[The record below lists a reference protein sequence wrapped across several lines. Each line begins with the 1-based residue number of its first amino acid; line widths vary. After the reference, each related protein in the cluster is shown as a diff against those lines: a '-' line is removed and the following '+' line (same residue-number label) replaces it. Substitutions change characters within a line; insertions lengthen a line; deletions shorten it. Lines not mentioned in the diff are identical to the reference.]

1 MPKVKSKDEAVK
13 QVTKAAELLKKSL
26 REKYGGD
33 YHDKLIGKGE
43 LKKVLGSSG
52 ERFKDVVMLCCKKFN
67 ITKFSDIDGEL
78 EIQVIDVKKPLF
90 KVRDLRRHE

>member
-1 MPKVKSKDEAVK
+1 MPKVKNKDEAVK

-26 REKYGGD
+26 REKYGED
-33 YHDKLIGKGE
+33 YDEKIIGKGE
-43 LKKVLGSSG
+43 LKRVLGQSG

-67 ITKFSDIDGEL
+67 IYKFSDVDGEL
-78 EIQVIDVKKPLF
+78 EIHVIDVKKPLF